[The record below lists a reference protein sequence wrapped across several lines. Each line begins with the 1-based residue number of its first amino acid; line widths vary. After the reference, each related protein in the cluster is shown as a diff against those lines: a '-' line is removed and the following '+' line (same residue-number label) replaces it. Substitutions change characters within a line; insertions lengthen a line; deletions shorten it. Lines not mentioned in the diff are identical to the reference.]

1 LKPLLCSV
9 VGALLIAAGAAAIDP
24 DVLQATRAVPPEIAG
39 RFREPRGFQQSA
51 SGQYFVFDRR
61 GHTVYGV
68 DEAQASTWQI
78 VQIGAEPGR
87 IIEPTAFSVAPDGT
101 FVVADAPN
109 NRGRIQ
115 VFSPAGF
122 RITGFTLPVTARPRI
137 TFENMVMNGI
147 GSLQYTGTAIL
158 MSQPETGAL
167 IAEYNLSGQTSRTI
181 GVLRPTGHERDPDVH
196 LALNSGIPLV
206 TPQGEFFFVF
216 QAGRPVFQKF
226 DERGRLQFERIMQG
240 RELDDVIAQ
249 LPSSWPRTSAG
260 GELPLVLPTIRAA
273 AVDRDGN
280 LWVSFVAGFTY
291 VFDSEGDKIRSLRFR
306 GAGAVSPS
314 SLFFGP
320 RGTLLVTP
328 GLYEFPK

>member
-1 LKPLLCSV
+1 LKPFLCAV
-9 VGALLIAAGAAAIDP
+9 AALLVAAGAAAIAP
-24 DVLQATRAVPPEIAG
+24 DVLHAVRAVPPEIAG
-39 RFREPRGFQQSA
+39 RFREPRGFQQSE

-61 GHTVYGV
+61 GHTVYGI

-87 IIEPTAFSVAPDGT
+87 IIEPTAFSVAPDGS
-101 FVVADAPN
+101 FVVADAPS

-122 RITGFTLPVTARPRI
+122 RIAGFTLGLTARPRI
-137 TFENMVMNGI
+137 IFENMVMNGI

-167 IAEYNLSGQTSRTI
+167 IVEYNLSGQTSRTF
-181 GVLRPTGHERDPDVH
+181 GALRSTGHESDPDVH
-196 LALNSGIPLV
+196 LALNSGIPLL

-226 DERGRLQFERIMQG
+226 DQRGRLQFECIMQG
-240 RELDDVIAQ
+240 RELDDVIAK
-249 LPSSWPRTSAG
+249 LPGSWPRTSAS
-260 GELPLVLPTIRAA
+260 GELPLVAPTIRTA
-273 AVDRDGN
+273 AVDGDGN

-291 VFDSEGDKIRSLRFR
+291 VFDPDGDKIRSVLFR
-306 GAGAVSPS
+306 GAGAISPGS
-314 SLFFGP
+314 FFFGP

-328 GLYEFPK
+328 GLYEFRK